1 MNPTTQH
8 ADGVPIAARDQ
19 PWLPQAAAVR
29 PTKAKAF
36 ASRRWPP
43 NRGG

>member
-1 MNPTTQH
+1 MNPTAEH
-8 ADGVPIAARDQ
+8 ADRGPIAAWEQ

-36 ASRRWPP
+36 ASRRWPA
-43 NRGG
+43 NRGR